1 MRREKRNHPLVFS
14 FSVSPQARSPFSTS
28 LQTFCCTIRA
38 YWNKQKYGL
47 FAVYE
52 PLKVVDRSL
61 VPDKL
66 DLPYISRLRVRQ
78 LTSRNR
84 KRALRKPTCKPSARL
99 IIRILNTYDDFVFF
113 CCLFHRGV
121 PPPPPIPWFKSNS
134 FPGSTPFF
142 PGKRVGE
149 NPGNKVGSDSIS
161 TASRHVCSDIHFGI
175 LIIPLRH
182 PL

>member
-99 IIRILNTYDDFVFF
+99 IIRILDTYDDFVFF
-113 CCLFHRGV
+113 CCLFHRGG
-121 PPPPPIPWFKSNS
+121 PPPPPNS
-134 FPGSTPFF
+134 LVQIKLVSRVHSFF
-142 PGKRVGE
+142 PWE
-149 NPGNKVGSDSIS
+149 
-161 TASRHVCSDIHFGI
+161 TSRREPWEQSW
-175 LIIPLRH
+175 LIFNLYS
-182 PL
+182 LQTCLF